1 MLGLTVAAPPD
12 PLTIAPPR
20 KEQFM
25 PATEFRVRTGVLAAV
40 SYVVFFV
47 LSLVLP
53 GLLGQNRGASI
64 VTPYSTNSEVAAY
77 LAATSHG
84 GPPIAAFC
92 QALSGLALLVFAG
105 WSTSYLHRFDAHAAL
120 ARTAGTAAAVF
131 LLLSASAQWI
141 LALPGIADNL
151 AVYRAV
157 TDLSFT
163 TGAAVQVA
171 TTGLLTAAVSAGARD
186 RLPKWLAWFGLG
198 VAALSVLS
206 MLSVLAKGF
215 SPFLPIGRY
224 LGMAWFL
231 GLAAL
236 LPRRAGRRARAATP

>member
-1 MLGLTVAAPPD
+1 MST
-12 PLTIAPPR
+12 TT
-20 KEQFM
+20 
-25 PATEFRVRTGVLAAV
+25 TEFRVRTGVLAAV
-40 SYVVFFV
+40 SYVVFF
-47 LSLVLP
+47 LASLVFP

-84 GPPIAAFC
+84 GVPIAAFC
-92 QALSGLALLVFAG
+92 QAVSGLALLVFAG
-105 WSTSYLHRFDAHAAL
+105 WSASYLHCLGRDAHASL
-120 ARTAGTAAAVF
+120 ARTAGTAAGVF
-131 LLLSASAQWI
+131 LLLSASIQWI
-141 LALPGIADNL
+141 LSLPGITDNL

-163 TGAAVQVA
+163 TGAAVQIA
-171 TTGLLTAAVSAGARD
+171 TIGLLTAAVATGARI
-186 RLPKWLAWFGLG
+186 PKWLAWFGLG

-206 MLSVLAKGF
+206 MLSLLTKGF

-224 LGMAWFL
+224 LGMVWFL

-236 LPRRAGRRARAATP
+236 LPLRARPRSADRYPANR